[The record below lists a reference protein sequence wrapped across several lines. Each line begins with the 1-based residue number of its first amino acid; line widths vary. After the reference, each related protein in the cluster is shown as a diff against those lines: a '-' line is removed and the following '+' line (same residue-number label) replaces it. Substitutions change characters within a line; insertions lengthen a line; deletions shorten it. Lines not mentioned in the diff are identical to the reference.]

1 MIKFIPLMVLVF
13 LASGC
18 AIKMTSY
25 SPSILMEGEGR
36 VTVRDFKYLPSDN
49 GKLKNNQVD
58 TGMGLNPLY
67 SENKITDYVSDAL
80 SKELKFIGYKLD
92 PQSSLSI
99 SGNIVEYSFDYI
111 GLRNVDAKVNIEFI
125 ITSIVDGKNEEVY
138 RKNHQ
143 GFYTASKWTSM
154 EFTLMMNEA
163 LRNCIKGFV
172 VDAQAKNILG

>member
-1 MIKFIPLMVLVF
+1 MVLAF

-18 AIKMTSY
+18 AMKITSY

-36 VTVRDFKYLPSDN
+36 VTVRYFKYVPSDE
-49 GKLKNNQVD
+49 GKLKDNQVD
-58 TGMGLNPLY
+58 THFGLNPVY
-67 SENKITDYVSDAL
+67 TVNKINEYVSDAL

-99 SGNIVEYSFDYI
+99 SGNITEYSLDYI

-125 ITSIVDGKNEEVY
+125 ITDSAGGIIKEVY
-138 RKNHQ
+138 RKNHE
-143 GFYTASKWTSM
+143 GFHTASKWTTM

-163 LRNCIKGFV
+163 LRNCIKSFV
-172 VDAQAKNILG
+172 VDAQAKKILG

>member
-1 MIKFIPLMVLVF
+1 MVLVL

-18 AIKMTSY
+18 AMKMTAY

-36 VTVRDFKYLPSDN
+36 VTVRDFKYLPSDD
-49 GKLKNNQVD
+49 GKLKSNQVD
-58 TGMGLNPLY
+58 TGIGINPLY
-67 SENKITDYVSDAL
+67 SENNIKDYVSDAL

-99 SGNIVEYSFDYI
+99 SGNITEYSFDYI
-111 GLRNVDAKVNIEFI
+111 GLRNVDARVNIEFI
-125 ITSIVDGKNEEVY
+125 ITGIVNGKSEEVY

-143 GFYTASKWTSM
+143 GFYTASKWTSR

-163 LRNCIKGFV
+163 LRNCIKSFV
-172 VDAQAKNILG
+172 GDAQAKNILQ